1 MKGEVMQWEKAG
13 GSDAPKGEGG
23 KKRGILIG
31 VAVVVLLVVLVRMV
45 GCGGSRADSI
55 SWPSSGLATMLPEP
69 KSPKGTLWENSDKE
83 FSVSLEELDA
93 KTQSEYIESCKEKG
107 FTVDAVSETSSYVAY
122 NDEGYKLDLSFISDE
137 SLSIDLTAPVK
148 MDKIAWPTAGPAA
161 QVPAPSSLKGK
172 IENDRDDYFSVK
184 IGSMDEA
191 AFSAYAAQ
199 CRDAGFNVDYSM
211 GDKLFTAK
219 NAAGYS
225 VRIEYQGNKIV
236 EISVNAPS
244 GTVAEGSATDAPAA
258 SEAPATSEEPA
269 ATSGND
275 TSFRAWVDEYEQF
288 MNEYVDFMVEYA
300 NSGNAASMAL
310 DYAKWVARY
319 GEMTSKASE
328 VDDSQL
334 SAEDA
339 QYFLEAQT
347 RVNQRLLEIA

>member
-13 GSDAPKGEGG
+13 GSDAPKGKGG

-83 FSVSLEELDA
+83 FRVSLEELDA
-93 KTQSEYIESCKEKG
+93 KMQSEYIESCKEKG
-107 FTVDAVSETSSYVAY
+107 FTVDAVSETS
-122 NDEGYKLDLSFISDE
+122 
-137 SLSIDLTAPVK
+137 
-148 MDKIAWPTAGPAA
+148 
-161 QVPAPSSLKGK
+161 
-172 IENDRDDYFSVK
+172 
-184 IGSMDEA
+184 
-191 AFSAYAAQ
+191 
-199 CRDAGFNVDYSM
+199 
-211 GDKLFTAK
+211 
-219 NAAGYS
+219 
-225 VRIEYQGNKIV
+225 
-236 EISVNAPS
+236 
-244 GTVAEGSATDAPAA
+244 
-258 SEAPATSEEPA
+258 
-269 ATSGND
+269 
-275 TSFRAWVDEYEQF
+275 
-288 MNEYVDFMVEYA
+288 FMVEYA